1 MKTLEL
7 TNSQGVR
14 WSWISAWCDG
24 GSVAEWLRR
33 RTWNLVIPSSRPAL
47 PTIWI
52 CSRFWF
58 NSSGA
63 LVQSQLVCFLQLGL
77 MGSRPLCACMPLS
90 EQDVLFIFCSV
101 HLLYCADICII
112 GPHQPMAAN
121 YQPTYQ
127 IYYYYCYYYHHY
139 YESFQATKAIVVAYL
154 GLFRHMDY
162 FDNYLRLFIYLFIR
176 LFIYLCF
183 IYLLVFCKPHLL
195 HLFSPKT
202 GAQKNAISQI
212 LRSSCSE

>member
-24 GSVAEWLRR
+24 GSVAEWLRH

-63 LVQSQLVCFLQLGL
+63 LVQSQLVCFLSVGIDGL
-77 MGSRPLCACMPLS
+77 SALVRMHASFRTG
-90 EQDVLFIFCSV
+90 CSV
-101 HLLYCADICII
+101 HILFSSFVVLCWYLYSRSTSAYGCQLSTYLSNILLLL
-112 GPHQPMAAN
+112 
-121 YQPTYQ
+121 
-127 IYYYYCYYYHHY
+127 
-139 YESFQATKAIVVAYL
+139 SSSLLRIVSGDKSNCGGVSRSDHAH
-154 GLFRHMDY
+154 GLFW
-162 FDNYLRLFIYLFIR
+162 
-176 LFIYLCF
+176 
-183 IYLLVFCKPHLL
+183 
-195 HLFSPKT
+195 
-202 GAQKNAISQI
+202 
-212 LRSSCSE
+212 

>member
-77 MGSRPLCACMPLS
+77 
-90 EQDVLFIFCSV
+90 
-101 HLLYCADICII
+101 
-112 GPHQPMAAN
+112 
-121 YQPTYQ
+121 
-127 IYYYYCYYYHHY
+127 
-139 YESFQATKAIVVAYL
+139 
-154 GLFRHMDY
+154 
-162 FDNYLRLFIYLFIR
+162 IYLFM
-176 LFIYLCF
+176 F
-183 IYLLVFCKPHLL
+183 
-195 HLFSPKT
+195 HLFTCFLQTAPASSILSKNRSPKERHFSNST
-202 GAQKNAISQI
+202 IFMFWIVSLLSAKPWKNSHLKIEGNHDLWRVRGLQWEASQI
-212 LRSSCSE
+212 PLDHAGHIGTSEDTSLSLQRDSLTVRVFSL